1 MKQTKKLTEPGLA
14 PGLAAQY
21 LAAQLGETAELWLHR
36 LANWRR
42 PGRHATLPA
51 TETEA
56 GHPSYSLSALE
67 KFVAD
72 ELSRRVLV
80 SGRAGGEQP
89 RAGAIPHLDGPD
101 KPHVRV
107 TFAIGSV
114 SQSVFAINP
123 ASAKKLADMLSKS
136 AAIVERVGGSS

>member
-1 MKQTKKLTEPGLA
+1 MKQTKKSKELELA
-14 PGLAAQY
+14 PSLAAQY
-21 LAAQLGETAELWLHR
+21 LASQLGETADLWLHR

-42 PGRHATLPA
+42 PGRHAALPA

-56 GHPSYSLSALE
+56 GHPSYAHSALE

-80 SGRAGGEQP
+80 SGRVGGELP
-89 RAGAIPHLDGPD
+89 RAGAIPLLDGPD

-123 ASAKKLADMLSKS
+123 ASARKLADMLNES
-136 AAIVERVGGSS
+136 AAIVDRVGGLP